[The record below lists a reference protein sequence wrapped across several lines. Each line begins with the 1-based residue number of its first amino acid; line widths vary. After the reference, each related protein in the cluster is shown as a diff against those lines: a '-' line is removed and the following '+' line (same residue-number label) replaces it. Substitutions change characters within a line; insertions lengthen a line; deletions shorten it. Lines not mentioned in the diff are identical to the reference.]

1 MYCVPCGIMGIRLGM
16 MRNELNSKDINYLQ
30 LDQLFD
36 VLNPVDD
43 LQLLFERIRRE
54 DLGEHNVDLTTSA
67 MIDRNR
73 QSTAELVAR
82 ETGVVAGLR
91 AVPAMIEAYFG
102 QGKRAK
108 LEWMPLVEDGF
119 TVNPGEVLAR
129 LSGSLTRIL
138 IIERP
143 ILNLLGRMSG
153 IATITRKYVKE
164 IKGSPACIFDTR
176 KTTPGLRGLEKYA
189 VRCGGGRCHRLGL
202 YDAVLVKDNHIGHIT
217 DEALTEELTKRL
229 APLRRKRVNR
239 PQFIEVEVDTIEQLE
254 AVLACPSGL
263 VDIVLLDNM
272 SIEGLCEAAAM
283 RDRMQPDVELEASG
297 GVNLGS
303 VRSIAITGM
312 DRISVGAITHSAA
325 SLDLGLDISDD
336 GEGHLK
342 I

>member
-1 MYCVPCGIMGIRLGM
+1 MKRQDM
-16 MRNELNSKDINYLQ
+16 NSTDINYLQ
-30 LDQLFD
+30 LDQLFE
-36 VLNPVDD
+36 VLNPLDD
-43 LQLLFERIRRE
+43 LQSLFERIRNE
-54 DLGEHNVDLTTSA
+54 DLGVNNIDLTTSA

-82 ETGVVAGLR
+82 QTGVVAGLR
-91 AVPAMIEAYFG
+91 AVPALIESYFG
-102 QGKRAK
+102 RGKRAK
-108 LEWMPLVEDGF
+108 LEWTGLAEDGF

-129 LSGSLTRIL
+129 LTGSLARIL
-138 IIERP
+138 MIERP
-143 ILNLLGRMSG
+143 ILNLVGRMSG
-153 IATITRKYVKE
+153 IATITRKYVTE
-164 IKGSPACIFDTR
+164 IKGSRASIYDTR

-202 YDAVLVKDNHIGHIT
+202 YDAVLVKDNHICHIA
-217 DEALTEELTKRL
+217 EESLTEELTKRL
-229 APLRRKRVNR
+229 MPMKRKRVNR
-239 PQFIEVEVDTIEQLE
+239 PQFIEVEVDTTRQLE
-254 AVLACPSGL
+254 AVLSCPDDL

-336 GEGHLK
+336 GERHLK